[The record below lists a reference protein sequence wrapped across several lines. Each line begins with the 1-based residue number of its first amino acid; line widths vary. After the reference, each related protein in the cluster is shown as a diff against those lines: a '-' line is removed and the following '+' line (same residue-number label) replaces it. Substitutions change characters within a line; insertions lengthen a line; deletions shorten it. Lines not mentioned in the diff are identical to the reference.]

1 MMALGDTLRTVS
13 LAEAERL
20 PLWRRP
26 VALLALMAFAMPV
39 AFATWSALLNNFVIE
54 VAGFDGADIGW
65 LHTVREIPGFFAIGV
80 ILLIL
85 FIREQVLAIVSLIL
99 LGVATAL
106 TAQFPSPRRPVV
118 RHAPEF
124 HRLPLLRDGEPV
136 AAAAVAGQEAGAA
149 DAGLA
154 VVRGVGGD
162 AFGLPADRADVAR
175 L

>member
-1 MMALGDTLRTVS
+1 MMALGDTLMTLS
-13 LAEAERL
+13 LSEAERL

-26 VALLALMAFAMPV
+26 VALLALMAFAMPI

-99 LGVATAL
+99 LGAATAI
-106 TAQFPSPRRPVV
+106 TAQFPTPRRALV
-118 RHAPEF
+118 RDAPEF
-124 HRLPLLRDGEPV
+124 HRLSLLRDGEPV
-136 AAAAVAGQEAGAA
+136 AAASVAGQEEGAA
-149 DAGLA
+149 NARLA
-154 VVRGVGGD
+154 SSRW
-162 AFGLPADRADVAR
+162 DRAR
-175 L
+175 RSWPIC